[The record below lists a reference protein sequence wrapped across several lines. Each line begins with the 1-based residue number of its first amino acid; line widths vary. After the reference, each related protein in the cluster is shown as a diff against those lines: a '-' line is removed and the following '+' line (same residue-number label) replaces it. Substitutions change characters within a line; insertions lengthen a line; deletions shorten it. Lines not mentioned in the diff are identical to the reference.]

1 MSTPHAIAAAIA
13 GLVIIASLSA
23 CSPSR
28 PEPVK
33 PLSAAQQA
41 RKDFMDACTPLL
53 PYGQCE
59 RSYIRSQL

>member
-23 CSPSR
+23 CSPWR

-33 PLSAAQQA
+33 QLSAAQQA
-41 RKDFMDACTPLL
+41 RKDFMDACTPFL
-53 PYGQCE
+53 P
-59 RSYIRSQL
+59 